1 MKEPAPAKPDEPARP
16 DPFATEAWGRFVMGN
31 VLRDIRSGALRII
44 DGSTIH

>member
-1 MKEPAPAKPDEPARP
+1 
-16 DPFATEAWGRFVMGN
+16 MGN